1 MIEKNYE
8 TVLQLLKDNEYK
20 FDHPDAMD
28 DYLKWGFIKKD
39 IVDEEQLQILELI
52 SVNIQKG
59 EFNVL
64 CENLLEIPLL
74 YKKEK
79 KFFELNNLFFSTT
92 EEALKW
98 LDSENGRS
106 WFKTGNFKL
115 IATEEN
121 EVIKGS
127 LFKNFILNKQTELF
141 NQIKDSNKIYKAKIL
156 EKNRG
161 GFIAIIDGIKTFLPG
176 SLAAA
181 NKIIDFNNFIGKS
194 VDVMIED
201 YLKDDKTFIVS
212 NKKYILYVIDEKL
225 KNLEIGKLYFGK
237 VTGISKFSI
246 FIEWDDLFTGLL
258 HLSEMTEEEK
268 LKFNK
273 GFYQSGSDISFYIK
287 QITNDNKIILT
298 NNKEENKSITIE
310 DFKNKFEKSY
320 LEGKI
325 FNITDYG
332 TFVKFNYENNSF
344 VGLLYYK
351 DYPNNFEPKIND
363 KLNLLINFV
372 DTKTNK
378 IYLKLKK

>member
-8 TVLQLLKDNEYK
+8 TVLQLLKDNEYE

-28 DYLKWGFIKKD
+28 DYLKWGFVKKD
-39 IVDEEQLQILELI
+39 IVGEEQLQILELI

-64 CENLLEIPLL
+64 CENLLEISLL

-79 KFFELNNLFFSTT
+79 KFFELNNLFFSTA

-115 IATEEN
+115 IVTEEN

-181 NKIIDFNNFIGKS
+181 NKIIDFDNFIGKS
-194 VDVMIED
+194 IDVMVED

-212 NKKYILYVIDEKL
+212 NKKYILYTINEKL

-246 FIEWDDLFTGLL
+246 FVEWDDFFTGLL

-273 GFYQSGSDISFYIK
+273 GFYQPGSDISFYIK
-287 QITNDNKIILT
+287 QITDDNKIILT

-332 TFVKFNYENNSF
+332 TFVKFNYENDSF

>member
-332 TFVKFNYENNSF
+332 TFVKFNYENDSF

>member
-8 TVLQLLKDNEYK
+8 TVLRLLKDNEYE

-28 DYLKWGFIKKD
+28 NYLKWGFIKKD
-39 IVDEEQLQILELI
+39 IVGEEQLQVLELV

-64 CENLLEIPLL
+64 CENLLEIPLS

-79 KFFELNNLFFSTT
+79 KFFELNDLFFSTT
-92 EEALKW
+92 EEALIW
-98 LDSENGRS
+98 LNSENGRS
-106 WFKTGNFKL
+106 WFKTGDFKL

-121 EVIKGS
+121 GVIKGS
-127 LFKNFILNKQTELF
+127 LFKNFILNKRIEFF
-141 NQIKDSNKIYKAKIL
+141 NQVKDSNKVYKAKIL

-161 GFIAIIDGIKTFLPG
+161 GFIAIIDGVKTFLPG

-181 NKIIDFNNFIGKS
+181 NKIIDFNDFIGKS
-194 VDVMIED
+194 VNVMIED

-212 NKKYILYVIDEKL
+212 NKKYISHIINEKI

-237 VTGISKFSI
+237 VTGTSKFSI
-246 FIEWDDLFTGLL
+246 FIEWDNFFTGLL
-258 HLSEMTEEEK
+258 HSSEMTEDEK
-268 LKFNK
+268 LKFNND
-273 GFYQSGSDISFYIK
+273 FYQPGSDISFYIK
-287 QITNDNKIILT
+287 QITDDNKIILT
-298 NNKEENKSITIE
+298 NKKEENKNITIE

-320 LEGKI
+320 LEGEI

-332 TFVKFNYENNSF
+332 TFVKFNYENDSF

-351 DYPNNFEPKIND
+351 DYTNDFKPKIGD
-363 KLNLLINFV
+363 KLNLFINFV
-372 DTKTNK
+372 DIKTNK
-378 IYLKLKK
+378 IYLKIKK